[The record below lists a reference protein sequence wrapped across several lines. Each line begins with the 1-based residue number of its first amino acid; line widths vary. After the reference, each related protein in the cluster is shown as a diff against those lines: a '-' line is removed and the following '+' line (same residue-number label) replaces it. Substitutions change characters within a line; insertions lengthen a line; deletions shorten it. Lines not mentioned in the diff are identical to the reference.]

1 MNILAMTTPFHKP
14 LVAPKKINVE
24 LIEKSQKWE
33 QVIAPTLSETLRR
46 LNELQRELQRQEG
59 EQQARAWL
67 KNEYYDLED
76 DEDADTS

>member
-14 LVAPKKINVE
+14 SAAPKKINVA

-46 LNELQRELQRQEG
+46 LNELQRQEG

-76 DEDADTS
+76 DEDADKS

>member
-1 MNILAMTTPFHKP
+1 MTTPFHKP
-14 LVAPKKINVE
+14 SAAPKKINAE
-24 LIEKSQKWE
+24 SIEKDRKWE

-46 LNELQRELQRQEG
+46 LKELQRQEG

-76 DEDADTS
+76 DEDADTSRSD

>member
-14 LVAPKKINVE
+14 SAAPKKINLE

-46 LNELQRELQRQEG
+46 LNELQRQEG

-76 DEDADTS
+76 DEDADKS

>member
-14 LVAPKKINVE
+14 SAAPKKINVE
-24 LIEKSQKWE
+24 SIEKSQKWE

-46 LNELQRELQRQEG
+46 LNELQRQEG

-76 DEDADTS
+76 DEDADKS

>member
-14 LVAPKKINVE
+14 SAAPKKINVE

-46 LNELQRELQRQEG
+46 LNELQRQEG

-76 DEDADTS
+76 DEDADKS

>member
-14 LVAPKKINVE
+14 SAAPKKINVE

-46 LNELQRELQRQEG
+46 LNELQRQEV

-76 DEDADTS
+76 GEDEDRR